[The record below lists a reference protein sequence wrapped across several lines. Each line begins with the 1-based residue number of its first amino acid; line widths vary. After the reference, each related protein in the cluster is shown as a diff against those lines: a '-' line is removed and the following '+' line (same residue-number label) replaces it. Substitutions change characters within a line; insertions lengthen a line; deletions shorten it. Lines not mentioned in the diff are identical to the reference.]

1 MPATVPIDREVLSNL
16 RLGDEQ
22 ALERLFRTNYPQ
34 LADKARAELDDPA
47 VAPRVVEGAFL
58 RAWAER
64 AQFETPEALDHFLQR
79 SVHEGALREKSRRAA
94 LHRFEQREGVKPG
107 TTGSHAVPADV
118 PVDAAWAHVSAIL
131 HAPPPDAQH
140 DADVRHEH
148 SRHEAAQHLAS
159 VAKRPPWVA
168 PVIIAV
174 ALAAAFTVGMRW
186 MDRAGGDVA
195 INSALS
201 SPDVR
206 VRLTRP
212 GERAALTL
220 TDGSRATL
228 GADSKMSIP
237 PGFGEPLRALAL
249 EGAASFNVQD
259 GGTRPFHVRTPQAMV
274 TAVGTAFDV
283 RAFPSDARTL
293 VRVREGSVTV
303 RAREGDATRSLAAG
317 DFVAVGADGAIGDVA
332 ADARDAAFAWADN
345 RMVIRNRP
353 LREALQEAHRWFG
366 LTLLVPDSALLAR
379 PVSVDV
385 ELGATRALL
394 ADLEKSGRL
403 TFGYEEQRMV
413 LRDAGAAAAK
423 APAAKAK
430 ARR

>member
-1 MPATVPIDREVLSNL
+1 MPATVPIDREVLTNL

-22 ALERLFRTNYPQ
+22 ALERLFRTAYPQ

-47 VAPRVVEGAFL
+47 FAPRVVEGAFL

-64 AQFETPEALDHFLQR
+64 AQFETPESLERFLQR
-79 SVHEGALREKSRRAA
+79 SVHEGAVREKSRRAA

-107 TTGSHAVPADV
+107 TTGAHPVADL
-118 PVDAAWAHVSAIL
+118 PVDQAWAHVSAVL
-131 HAPPPDAQH
+131 HAPPIDAAH
-140 DADVRHEH
+140 EADVRHEH

-168 PVIIAV
+168 PVLIAV
-174 ALAAAFTVGMRW
+174 ALAAAFTLGMRW

-195 INSALS
+195 VNSALS
-201 SPDVR
+201 SPDMRVR
-206 VRLTRP
+206 VTRP

-220 TDGSRATL
+220 TDGSRAVL
-228 GADSKMSIP
+228 GADSKISIP
-237 PGFGEPLRALAL
+237 PTYGERVRAVAL
-249 EGAASFNVQD
+249 EGAGSFTVQE
-259 GGTRPFHVRTPQAMV
+259 GAAAFHVRTPQAMV

-283 RAFPSDARTL
+283 RAFPTDPGTQ
-293 VRVREGSVTV
+293 VRVREGTVTV
-303 RAREGDATRSLAAG
+303 KAREGDETRTLAAG
-317 DFVAVGADGAIGDVA
+317 DLVEVRSDGSMRDVA
-332 ADARDAAFAWADN
+332 ADARDAAFGWADN
-345 RMVIRNRP
+345 RLVMRNRP
-353 LREALQEAHRWFG
+353 LRDALAEARRWFG

-403 TFGYEEQRMV
+403 TFGYEDQRMV
-413 LRDAGAAAAK
+413 LRDAAAPAPAK
-423 APAAKAK
+423 AASP
-430 ARR
+430 RR

>member
-1 MPATVPIDREVLSNL
+1 MPATVPLDREVLSNL

-79 SVHEGALREKSRRAA
+79 SVHEGAVREKSRRAA
-94 LHRFEQREGVKPG
+94 LHRFEQREGVKHV
-107 TTGSHAVPADV
+107 TASHAVPADV

-148 SRHEAAQHLAS
+148 SRHEAAQHMAS

-174 ALAAAFTVGMRW
+174 ALLGAFTLGMRW

-195 INSALS
+195 VNSALS
-201 SPDVR
+201 QPDLR

-237 PGFGEPLRALAL
+237 PTFGERVRALSL

-283 RAFPSDARTL
+283 RAYPSDARTM
-293 VRVREGSVTV
+293 VRVREGTVTV
-303 RAREGDATRSLAAG
+303 RAREGDETRTLTGG
-317 DFVAVGADGAIGDVA
+317 DYVEVGADGAMRDVA
-332 ADARDAAFAWADN
+332 ADARDNAFGWADN
-345 RMVIRNRP
+345 RLVIRGRP
-353 LREALQEAHRWFG
+353 LREAVKDAQRWFG
-366 LTLLVPDSALLAR
+366 LTLLVPDSALLSR
-379 PVSVDV
+379 PVNVDV

-413 LRDAGAAAAK
+413 LRDAGAAK
-423 APAAKAK
+423 APAAQSK
-430 ARR
+430 R

>member
-1 MPATVPIDREVLSNL
+1 M
-16 RLGDEQ
+16 
-22 ALERLFRTNYPQ
+22 
-34 LADKARAELDDPA
+34 
-47 VAPRVVEGAFL
+47 
-58 RAWAER
+58 
-64 AQFETPEALDHFLQR
+64 
-79 SVHEGALREKSRRAA
+79 
-94 LHRFEQREGVKPG
+94 KPG
-107 TTGSHAVPADV
+107 TTGAHAIADL

-148 SRHEAAQHLAS
+148 SRHEAAQHMAS

-174 ALAAAFTVGMRW
+174 ALAAAFTRGMRW

-195 INSALS
+195 VNSALS
-201 SPDVR
+201 SPDLRVR
-206 VRLTRP
+206 VTRP

-237 PGFGEPLRALAL
+237 PSFGEPMRALAL

-283 RAFPSDARTL
+283 RAFPSDGRTL
-293 VRVREGSVTV
+293 VRVREGTVTV
-303 RAREGDATRSLAAG
+303 RAREGDETRTLAAG
-317 DFVAVGADGAIGDVA
+317 DFVEVGANGAMRDVA
-332 ADARDAAFAWADN
+332 NDARDGAFAWADN
-345 RMVIRNRP
+345 RMVLRGRP
-353 LREALQEAHRWFG
+353 LREAIAEAHRWFG

-379 PVSVDV
+379 PVNVDV
-385 ELGATRALL
+385 ELGATRAPPPPRRRPPSRRRGAEFRRRTAGCGSGLRTPRRAGPERPTAARMKVREDRIRADGSAWSARIIAPRGAIRRYPILSDLTL
-394 ADLEKSGRL
+394 ADAVRVRREK
-403 TFGYEEQRMV
+403 
-413 LRDAGAAAAK
+413 AGAGSAARS
-423 APAAKAK
+423 PQ
-430 ARR
+430 